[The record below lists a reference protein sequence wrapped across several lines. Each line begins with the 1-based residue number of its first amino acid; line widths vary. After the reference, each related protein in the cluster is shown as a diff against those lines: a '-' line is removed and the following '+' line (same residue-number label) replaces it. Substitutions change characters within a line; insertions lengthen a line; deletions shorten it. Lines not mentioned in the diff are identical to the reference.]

1 MPSISFYKVDFSG
14 SGSEEIYGY
23 GISGRYID
31 EFVYNEDNSTDDDD
45 ESNANSLIFLLI
57 PFGPLIILFIAML
70 GIYSCN
76 LYDVICDKCK
86 NYKSK
91 YKVWN
96 ESKNAPIFNGTLSA
110 KYITT
115 LNTNNH
121 SKIDK
126 KEQLDCSICLD
137 PIQLEKFKL
146 KKNDLVF
153 LECGHVYHKDCIQ
166 SWVKSQIKNIDKP
179 NCPMCRTMIVD
190 YYKKNYIN
198 YDSDHSVSSD
208 NSYGSEWD

>member
-1 MPSISFYKVDFSG
+1 MPSRPFYNDNFSG
-14 SGSEEIYGY
+14 SGSGEIYDY
-23 GISGRYID
+23 GISGIYID
-31 EFVYNEDNSTDDDD
+31 ESIYNEDNSTDDDY
-45 ESNANSLIFLLI
+45 ESDANSLLVLLI
-57 PFGPLIILFIAML
+57 PLGPLILLFIAML

-115 LNTNNH
+115 LNTKNH

-126 KEQLDCSICLD
+126 KEQPDCSICIE
-137 PIQLEKFKL
+137 PIHLEKFKL

-166 SWVKSQIKNIDKP
+166 SWVKSQIW
-179 NCPMCRTMIVD
+179 
-190 YYKKNYIN
+190 YY
-198 YDSDHSVSSD
+198 
-208 NSYGSEWD
+208 